1 PPHPPPPPSPPHPP
15 PPPHPHTTHPPN
27 PPLPPPNL
35 AGGRNFSNHPKVKSI
50 FLGLHKLL
58 IDVLHR
64 V

>member
-1 PPHPPPPPSPPHPP
+1 MWWVEKWG
-15 PPPHPHTTHPPN
+15 
-27 PPLPPPNL
+27 
-35 AGGRNFSNHPKVKSI
+35 GGRNFSNHPKVKSI